1 MRIAGAIRVAFIN
14 FSTHCSEVWQMG
26 GICGFSP
33 EFVIKVKSTTE
44 TDWKAMARIKELF
57 YVQEQSDCS
66 YQSLHAN
73 LCLWFR

>member
-1 MRIAGAIRVAFIN
+1 
-14 FSTHCSEVWQMG
+14 MG

>member
-1 MRIAGAIRVAFIN
+1 
-14 FSTHCSEVWQMG
+14 MG

-44 TDWKAMARIKELF
+44 TGWKEMARIKELF
-57 YVQEQSDCS
+57 CVRQQSDCS

-73 LCLWFR
+73 LCLCFR